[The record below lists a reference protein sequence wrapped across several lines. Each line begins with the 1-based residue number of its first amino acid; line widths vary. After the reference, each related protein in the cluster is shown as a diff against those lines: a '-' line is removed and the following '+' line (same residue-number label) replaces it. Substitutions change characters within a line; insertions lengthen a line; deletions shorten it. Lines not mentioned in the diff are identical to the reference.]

1 MPQPGRPEIIGA
13 LIFLLGVVLLG
24 RTLWRTAAVVR
35 ARYTLGAP
43 YKRGQIADRLLGIP
57 FVLPIPLLGAALVF
71 LGLAQ
76 AAFQPTPAIDAVQVG
91 RVEAVRA
98 GWGRTLVQLAPDPSY
113 PEQRLLEGEIGGAR
127 WAVVGDFI
135 DFAPGIRWLGL
146 RSGHRVRALVGSA
159 DVSGTSPSASS
170 TRVAIDALPRAA
182 GWLLR
187 VARYL
192 PFLKVREAGS
202 TWYGPAE
209 RRIVMLYATQE
220 GYLADTVAGG
230 AAPR

>member
-13 LIFLLGVVLLG
+13 LILLLGAILLA
-24 RTLWRTAAVVR
+24 RVLWRVVQAVR
-35 ARYTLGAP
+35 ARFTQGAP

-57 FVLPIPLLGAALVF
+57 FVLPFALIGAGLVF

-76 AAFQPTPAIDAVQVG
+76 TAFQPTRAVDAVPVG

-98 GWGRTLVQLAPDPSY
+98 GWGRTRVRLAPDPSY
-113 PEQRLLEGEIGGAR
+113 PERRPLEGEIDGAR
-127 WAVVGDFI
+127 WALVGEFV

-159 DVSGTSPSASS
+159 DVSGTSPSSTS
-170 TRVAIDALPRAA
+170 TRVGIDAMPRAA
-182 GWLLR
+182 RCLLR

-192 PFLKVREAGS
+192 PFVKVRESGS
-202 TWYGPAE
+202 AWYGPAD
-209 RRIVMLYATQE
+209 RRIVMLYATTD
-220 GYLADTVAGG
+220 GYLADTVAGD